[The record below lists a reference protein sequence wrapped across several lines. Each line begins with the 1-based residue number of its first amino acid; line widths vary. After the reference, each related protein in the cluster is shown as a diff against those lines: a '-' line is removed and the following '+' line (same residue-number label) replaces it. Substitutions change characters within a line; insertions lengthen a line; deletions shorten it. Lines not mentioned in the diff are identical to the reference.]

1 MNTAERTA
9 RGLRRVPA
17 SSAEKAS
24 SGPEKKRRRIKYNI
38 FAIGAGMDMPLFFL
52 ILILLAIGLV
62 MLFSASYAYC
72 YFYFGNSYFF
82 IQRQAMFAIVGV
94 VAMLLVS
101 TFDYHHFHK
110 LAWPLFGV
118 AVLLLLLVLVF
129 KDTAIV
135 QPKNG
140 AYRWINFGF
149 VEFQPSEI
157 AKFSMILVFAHM
169 ISQRV
174 PKMGTFKEGFLPFA
188 GVLSVFAGLVIA
200 EKHMSATIIIAL
212 IGLIMMFIG
221 GVKVR
226 YFVIIFGVGVAGVLY
241 LLFMSGDYGHSLGR
255 LTDWLDPFSTWQT
268 RQSLYAIGSGQLL
281 GLGLGQSRQKY
292 LYLPEPQNDFIF
304 AIVCEELGFVGALI
318 IIILFGLLIWRGIYV
333 SLRAKDK
340 FGTMLGLGITFQIG
354 IQIVL
359 NICVVTNTVPNTGIS
374 LPFFSY
380 GGTALLIL
388 LFEMGVLLQVSR
400 SANIVKT

>member
-17 SSAEKAS
+17 APAETS
-24 SGPEKKRRRIKYNI
+24 PSVSQKKRKRIKYNI

-94 VAMLLVS
+94 VVMLVVS

-110 LAWPLFGV
+110 LAWPIFAV
-118 AVLLLLLVLVF
+118 AVLLLLMVLVF
-129 KDTAIV
+129 KGSAMV
-135 QPKNG
+135 PNKNG
-140 AYRWINFGF
+140 AFRWINFGF

-226 YFVIIFGVGVAGVLY
+226 YFVIIFGIGVAGVLY
-241 LLFMSGDYGHSLGR
+241 LLFMSGDYGHSLDR
-255 LTDWLDPFSTWQT
+255 IYDWMDPFSTWQT
-268 RQSLYAIGSGQLL
+268 RQSLYAIGSGQML

-388 LFEMGVLLQVSR
+388 LFEMGVLLQISR